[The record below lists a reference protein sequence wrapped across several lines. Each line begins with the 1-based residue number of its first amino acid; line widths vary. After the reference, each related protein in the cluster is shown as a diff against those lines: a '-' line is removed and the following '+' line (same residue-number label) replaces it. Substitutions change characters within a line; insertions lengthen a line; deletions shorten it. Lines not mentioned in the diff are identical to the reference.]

1 MQKTSSLRPL
11 DFFHVAIVIHCH
23 CRKAQRQCEYNS
35 RLLMH
40 QPMSIGSALAV
51 GDSCHPFHR
60 KKNQDLPWSMGDLT
74 VCGCIHVVESQSSM
88 TFSKMVYVFSKLWEF
103 TDLGWFW
110 NPMNLL
116 DRIWPLCSATH
127 SRVCMNFPWWSTP
140 TGMPGCEIVT
150 SRKKSMLMHVEDCWS
165 SFVHF

>member
-1 MQKTSSLRPL
+1 MQKTLR
-11 DFFHVAIVIHCH
+11 FFSCGHCH
-23 CRKAQRQCEYNS
+23 S
-35 RLLMH
+35 LSLLKGPA
-40 QPMSIGSALAV
+40 PMWVQLKTSDASADVDWLGSCGRRFV
-51 GDSCHPFHR
+51 SPVSPE
-60 KKNQDLPWSMGDLT
+60 KNQDLPWSMGDLT

-88 TFSKMVYVFSKLWEF
+88 TFSKMVCVFSQLWEF
-103 TDLGWFW
+103 TGFGWFW
-110 NPMNLL
+110 NHMNFL

-150 SRKKSMLMHVEDCWS
+150 SRKICMLMHVEDCWS